1 MSGAVF
7 HNISEGEMAKSLKLR
22 VEDAR
27 DSLSVFIPDV
37 KGGNV
42 NAKFVLEQ
50 LGIHTGEMK
59 FETTKSVPH
68 QMPNT
73 IGMGARDAVYA
84 VERQGIKA
92 RVKGK
97 GRVVRQ
103 SIAPGSRLKDGMICT
118 LELN

>member
-1 MSGAVF
+1 
-7 HNISEGEMAKSLKLR
+7 MAKNLKLR

-37 KGGNV
+37 KGGNST
-42 NAKFVLEQ
+42 NAKHVLEK
-50 LGIHTGEMK
+50 LGIHTGDMK
-59 FETTKSVPH
+59 FESTKTAAH
-68 QMPNT
+68 HMPNT

-84 VERQGIKA
+84 IECQGIKA
-92 RVKGK
+92 KIKGK

-103 SIAPGSRLKDGMICT
+103 SIAPGSQLKDGMVCT